1 MVRFNIHNRPCVL
14 VTAMSRE
21 KIGFETLQAKVI
33 DTGRCCSCGGCVASC
48 PIDVVEMQ
56 KLRPTLVGNCTK
68 CGFCLKSCPR
78 MIEDYGPLYTQVFG
92 AKAKRDSVLGVYRKA
107 YSLRNADET
116 VRIRAQDGGVVTAL
130 LIHLLETKQIQGAV
144 VSGVNPDEPWRP
156 VPKVA
161 TTREELMAATKSRYT
176 RSPNLVALHEAL
188 RKRKL
193 ERIAVVGTPCHIQAI
208 QRMRLAPLKKVDQ
221 AVVMTIGLFCSETFS
236 FDQLM
241 VKKIAGELGVPLEK
255 LRKVD
260 IKGKLLV
267 YPREQTEALEIPLK
281 EARAWVEPSCNSCT
295 DFASDFADISVGGAG
310 SPRKYSTVLA
320 RSERGEALIEQ
331 MLTAG
336 KFLRGELTPEAL
348 DSLRHIGQPKVTRL
362 PGKPVETA
370 SGGEA
375 LSKPT
380 PPKAAVSQSVSPAV
394 AKSTK
399 SAAEGGAGLS
409 TAPFVLGIL
418 KLGNIGTSPLLELL
432 LDERAE
438 REDLDVVLVGAGAK
452 MTEEAAERSA
462 MLLVAQKPQLALI
475 PSPNAA
481 LKGPAKAREIMK
493 AAGIPVIA
501 LSDILPK
508 LKREELTAQGYGYI
522 LLPADSMIGARRE
535 FLDPTEMALFN
546 TDVIRVL
553 AATGALRRVQ
563 RALDEVIA
571 TIAARKSPKLP
582 ALVVNAEEAV
592 AEGNFTNPY
601 ARVKAIAAY
610 EMAVSVAALNVKGCF
625 EQKES
630 EQYIRTVAA
639 AHELMRAA
647 AKLADEARETEK
659 QGDTVLRTPHY
670 DEGVVGRKT
679 KLMEKPKRD

>member
-1 MVRFNIHNRPCVL
+1 
-14 VTAMSRE
+14 MSRE
-21 KIGFETLQAKVI
+21 KIGFETLQARVI
-33 DTGRCCSCGGCVASC
+33 NTGRCCSCGACVASC
-48 PIDVVEMQ
+48 PIDVVGMQ
-56 KLRPTLVGNCTK
+56 QLRPTLVGNCTK

-78 MIEDYGPLYTQVFG
+78 MIEDYGPVSAQVYG
-92 AKAKRDSVLGVYRKA
+92 AKAKRDPVLGVYRKA

-116 VRIRAQDGGVVTAL
+116 VRVRAQDGGVVTAL
-130 LIHLLETKQIQGAV
+130 LVHLLETKRIQGAV
-144 VSGVNPDEPWRP
+144 VSSVDSETPWRP
-156 VPKVA
+156 IPKVA
-161 TTREELMAATKSRYT
+161 TTRDELVAATKSRYT
-176 RSPNLVALHEAL
+176 RSSNLVALREAL
-188 RKRKL
+188 KKRKL

-241 VKKIAGELGVPLEK
+241 VKKIAGDLGVPLDK

-281 EARAWVEPSCNSCT
+281 EARTWTEPGCNYCT
-295 DFASDFADISVGGAG
+295 DFTSEFADISVGGSG

-320 RSERGEALIEQ
+320 RSERGEALIEE
-331 MLTAG
+331 MLAAG
-336 KFLRGELTPEAL
+336 KFLRGELKPEAL
-348 DSLRHIGQPKVTRL
+348 DSLRNIGRPKVTRQ
-362 PGKPVETA
+362 PGKPLDASPNEETKPRPPKNTA
-370 SGGEA
+370 SDSAGTA
-375 LSKPT
+375 I
-380 PPKAAVSQSVSPAV
+380 AHN
-394 AKSTK
+394 AKLTTESGT
-399 SAAEGGAGLS
+399 GLS
-409 TAPFVLGIL
+409 AVPFVLGVL

-438 REDLDVVLVGAGAK
+438 REDLDVVLVGSGAK
-452 MTEEAAERSA
+452 MTEAAAERSA
-462 MLLVAQKPQLALI
+462 ILLVAQKPQLVLI

-481 LKGPAKAREIMK
+481 LKGPAKARETVK
-493 AAGIPVIA
+493 AAGIPVIV
-501 LSDILPK
+501 LSDTLPK
-508 LKREELTAQGYGYI
+508 AKREELAAEGYGYI
-522 LLPADSMIGARRE
+522 MVPADSMIGARRE

-571 TIAARKSPKLP
+571 TIAARKAPKLP
-582 ALVVNAEEAV
+582 GLVINAEEAV

-601 ARVKAIAAY
+601 ARVKAMAAY
-610 EMAVSVAALNVKGCF
+610 EMAVSVAALDVKGCF
-625 EQKES
+625 EQKEF
-630 EQYIRTVAA
+630 EQYVRTVAA
-639 AHELMRAA
+639 AHELMRVAA
-647 AKLADEARETEK
+647 RLADEARETEK
-659 QGDTVLRTPHY
+659 QGDTVYRTPHF

>member
-1 MVRFNIHNRPCVL
+1 MV
-14 VTAMSRE
+14 TTMSRE

-48 PIDVVEMQ
+48 PLYVVDM
-56 KLRPTLVGNCTK
+56 KGLRPTLVGKCTK
-68 CGFCLKSCPR
+68 CGLCLKSCPR

-92 AKAKRDSVLGVYRKA
+92 AKVKRDSALGVYRKA

-116 VRIRAQDGGVVTAL
+116 VRIRAQDGGVVSAL
-130 LIHLLETKQIQGAV
+130 LIHLLETKRIQGAV
-144 VSGVNPDEPWRP
+144 VSGVNPDDPWRP
-156 VPKVA
+156 VPKLA
-161 TTREELMAATKSRYT
+161 TTREEIVAATKSRYT
-176 RSPNLVALHEAL
+176 RSPNLVALREAL
-188 RKRKL
+188 KDRKL

-208 QRMRLAPLKKVDQ
+208 QRMRLAPLKKIDQ

-241 VKKIAGELGVPLEK
+241 QRKIAGDLGVPLAK

-267 YPREQTEALEIPLK
+267 YPRDQEEVLQIPLN
-281 EARAWVEPSCNSCT
+281 EARAWVEPSCNYCT

-310 SPRKYSTVLA
+310 SPRKYSTVLV
-320 RSERGEALIEQ
+320 RSERGEALIEE
-331 MLTAG
+331 MLAAG

-348 DSLRHIGQPKVTRL
+348 DAARHIGTPKATRQ
-362 PGKPVETA
+362 PGKLFEALP
-370 SGGEA
+370 SGEA
-375 LSKPT
+375 SSKSASA
-380 PPKAAVSQSVSPAV
+380 KATVSQSVSPAL
-394 AKSTK
+394 AKSTRL
-399 SAAEGGAGLS
+399 AAEGGEGLA
-409 TAPFVLGIL
+409 TAPFVLGVL

-452 MTEEAAERSA
+452 MTEAAAERSA
-462 MLLVAQKPQLALI
+462 MLLVAQKPLLALI

-481 LKGPAKAREIMK
+481 LKGPAKAREILK
-493 AAGIPVIA
+493 TAGIPVIV

-546 TDVIRVL
+546 ADVIRVL

-571 TIAARKSPKLP
+571 TIAARKPAKLP
-582 ALVVNAEEAV
+582 ALVVSAEEAV
-592 AEGNFTNPY
+592 AEGDFTNPY
-601 ARVKAIAAY
+601 ARVKAMAAY

-639 AHELMRAA
+639 AHEVMRTAA
-647 AKLADEARETEK
+647 RLADEARETEK

-679 KLMEKPKRD
+679 KLMEKPRRN